1 MNDIKEKYY
10 NKCVKWVIDVIKK
23 YRMTDE
29 DIINIDDDGNLY
41 VYNPEIVPEYYTMH
55 PIYTKWKKDDKK
67 LTVADEEEINQ
78 VNKFM
83 SKFKNYGLKPLEFIE
98 LGKNLTGKNV
108 TNIILRE
115 DCVRVTLEDKID
127 KKNPDKVIGTYEF
140 DLNLYDKIEPKYD
153 LTNMECDNYI
163 EYQDLK
169 VKDILET
176 RLQLADDIF
185 IDVRK
190 AHFMAF
196 DAFNLDT
203 VYLLEET
210 EDTVLLILESNID
223 ENSIDKSKA
232 GNTYFDNVC
241 CFYRVAK
248 CRA

>member
-1 MNDIKEKYY
+1 MINISEKYY

-29 DIINIDDDGNLY
+29 DIVSIDDEGNLY

-55 PIYTKWKKDDKK
+55 PIYTKWKKDNKK
-67 LTVADEEEINQ
+67 LTIADEEEIKA
-78 VNKFM
+78 VNRFYE
-83 SKFKNYGLKPLEFIE
+83 KFKNHGLKPIEFIE

-115 DCVRVTLEDKID
+115 DYVRITLEDKVD
-127 KKNPDKVIGTYEF
+127 KKNPDKVIGTYDF
-140 DLNLYDKIEPKYD
+140 DLNFYEVDKPKYD
-153 LTNMECDNYI
+153 LTTLECDNYV
-163 EYQDLK
+163 EYQDMK
-169 VKDILET
+169 VNDILEK
-176 RLQLADDIF
+176 RLQLTDDLF

-203 VYLLEET
+203 VYILEET
-210 EDTVLLILESNID
+210 EDTALLILESNID
-223 ENSIDKSKA
+223 EDSIDKSKA